1 MQQLEIVYSGI
12 KVQYWLEEVQGLP
25 LRSCLCLIL
34 TKKKTGPIHIPSPF
48 KIIQGSNFILP
59 LSFSTDMSIKL
70 HPQSI
75 EPWYWL

>member
-34 TKKKTGPIHIPSPF
+34 TKKKTKRPNSY
-48 KIIQGSNFILP
+48 SLP
-59 LSFSTDMSIKL
+59 L
-70 HPQSI
+70 
-75 EPWYWL
+75 